1 MNAPIFA
8 KYLAP
13 APSTTAFVPGYD
25 HGGIVLNVT
34 VDRDEDGCCVTR
46 ITAADSI
53 IDLFDLFQPATLQSI
68 ARAIDA
74 RLSDDAAAHNAT
86 ARADRAAHD
95 RAMEA
100 V

>member
-8 KYLAP
+8 KYLAA
-13 APSTTAFVPGYD
+13 APSSTAFVPGYD
-25 HGGIVLNVT
+25 HDGVKLNVT
-34 VDRDEDGCCVTR
+34 VERDDEECCVTR
-46 ITAADSI
+46 ITAADSA

-68 ARAIDA
+68 ADAIDA
-74 RLSDDAAAHNAT
+74 RLSADAASHNAD